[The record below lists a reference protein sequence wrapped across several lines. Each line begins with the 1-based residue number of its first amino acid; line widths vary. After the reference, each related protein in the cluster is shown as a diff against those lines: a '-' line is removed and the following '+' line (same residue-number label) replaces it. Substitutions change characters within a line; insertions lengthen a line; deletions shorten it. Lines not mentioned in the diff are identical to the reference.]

1 MNANTGMY
9 NDAAL
14 RPGLYQSGFDP
25 RQFLRL
31 NTNEEGKAERFAPGD
46 PGSPAG
52 STDSAAPAIFQGDSC
67 TGRTTAAGPSEAGH
81 DGTAA
86 GRICSTAR
94 HRTAAPGAPQR
105 GGGHENAAG
114 VGKELPD
121 HRRYPHWEDAERG
134 GHDRPRRAGLVSEKI
149 QRQRFQAASRGS
161 DPHGSCHGTGRI
173 MAVCEVK
180 SYGGALSG

>member
-105 GGGHENAAG
+105 GGGHENARSEEHTS
-114 VGKELPD
+114 ELQS
-121 HRRYPHWEDAERG
+121 H
-134 GHDRPRRAGLVSEKI
+134 L
-149 QRQRFQAASRGS
+149 
-161 DPHGSCHGTGRI
+161 T
-173 MAVCEVK
+173 
-180 SYGGALSG
+180 